1 MEFRELRLDNGLEI
15 VAECNPQAHTM
26 ALGFF
31 VKTGSRDESADVAG
45 VSHFLE
51 HMAFK
56 GTAKRSAAQVNRELD
71 EMGSHANAQTG
82 EERTVY
88 YAALLPEYQQRAVEL
103 LSDIM
108 RPALRQS
115 DFDTEKQVIIEEICM
130 YEDQPPYGANE
141 KCMAAFFGPHPLGHS
156 ILGTVESIKMLS
168 PEAMRRY
175 FQQRYSP
182 GNMVLVA
189 AGRVDFD
196 ALTAQAQRTCGH
208 WEPWLAPRDTSPAR
222 ARPAFQVL
230 RKEPSVQEYTV
241 QASPGPAAESDD
253 RFAARILA
261 TVLGDD
267 SGSRLYWDLVDS
279 GRADYAVM
287 GAYEFQGTG
296 VLMTFHCST
305 PELAQEN
312 LGRIHEIQLQAQRDG
327 ITDDELQRAK
337 SKITSHIVLQSERP
351 GNRLF
356 AVGTNWLQRRQYLTT
371 REIVAAY
378 QDVSRGDVAR
388 VLARYPL
395 TEGAT
400 VAIGPL
406 EKLDA
411 PA

>member
-196 ALTAQAQRTCGH
+196 ALTAQAERTCGH

>member
-1 MEFRELRLDNGLEI
+1 
-15 VAECNPQAHTM
+15 
-26 ALGFF
+26 
-31 VKTGSRDESADVAG
+31 
-45 VSHFLE
+45 
-51 HMAFK
+51 
-56 GTAKRSAAQVNRELD
+56 
-71 EMGSHANAQTG
+71 
-82 EERTVY
+82 
-88 YAALLPEYQQRAVEL
+88 
-103 LSDIM
+103 
-108 RPALRQS
+108 
-115 DFDTEKQVIIEEICM
+115 
-130 YEDQPPYGANE
+130 
-141 KCMAAFFGPHPLGHS
+141 
-156 ILGTVESIKMLS
+156 
-168 PEAMRRY
+168 
-175 FQQRYSP
+175 
-182 GNMVLVA
+182 
-189 AGRVDFD
+189 
-196 ALTAQAQRTCGH
+196 
-208 WEPWLAPRDTSPAR
+208 
-222 ARPAFQVL
+222 
-230 RKEPSVQEYTV
+230 VQEYTV

>member
-15 VAECNPQAHTM
+15 VAECNPHAHTM

-31 VKTGSRDESADVAG
+31 VRTGSRDESVEVAG

-56 GTAKRSAAQVNRELD
+56 GTAKRSAAEVNRELD

-103 LSDIM
+103 LGDIM

-196 ALTAQAQRTCGH
+196 ALTAQAQQSCGH
-208 WEPWLAPRDTSPAR
+208 WEPWSAPRDTSPAR

-230 RKEPSVQEYTV
+230 RKESSVQEYTV
-241 QASPGPAAESDD
+241 QASPGAAAESDD

-287 GAYEFQGTG
+287 GAYEFQGAG

-312 LGRIHEIQLQAQRDG
+312 LGRIHQIQLQAQRDG
-327 ITDDELQRAK
+327 IADDELDRAK
-337 SKITSHIVLQSERP
+337 SKITSHVVLQSERP

-371 REIVAAY
+371 RDIVAAY
-378 QDVSRGDVAR
+378 QDVSRSDVAR

-395 TEGAT
+395 TDGAT

-406 EKLDA
+406 ENLAA